1 MGSIIVDAS
10 DASNKTLVENFWL
23 STTPYGPVS
32 QASLTTNV
40 VCRVIFTTLSNLL
53 MWVPLKL
60 LRRNGELA
68 AVIFIVV
75 TMIFN
80 LFTAVNSLIW
90 HTDDTSTWW
99 MGWGYCDVYNYINY
113 PVLTVYTSCVFA
125 IMRNLADQI
134 SLMRADSLSL
144 REKRRRNIIQS
155 VIIFLVPLIQVACIY
170 PTSLHRYYVM
180 PLVGCGWWPSRTWLS
195 FVIYCIP
202 PPVFALG
209 AAWYAGRSLTPSLS
223 LCSLHVSRDRCSN
236 MLANRRASQ
245 Q

>member
-1 MGSIIVDAS
+1 MGSIIVDTS

-60 LRRNGELA
+60 LHRNGELA
-68 AVIFIVV
+68 AVIFIVA
-75 TMIFN
+75 TMIYN
-80 LFTAVNSLIW
+80 LSTSINSLVW

-99 MGWGYCDVYNYINY
+99 MGWGYCDVYIYINY
-113 PVLTVYTSCVFA
+113 PILTIYTSCVFA

-155 VIIFLVPLIQVACIY
+155 IIIFLVPLIQLAWIY
-170 PTSLHRYYVM
+170 PTSVHRYYVM
-180 PLVGCGWWPSRTWLS
+180 TLVGCAWWPSRTWVS
-195 FVIYCIP
+195 FLFFCVP

-209 AAWYAGRSLTPSLS
+209 AAWYAGR
-223 LCSLHVSRDRCSN
+223 DRKSVV
-236 MLANRRASQ
+236 
-245 Q
+245 